1 MDNLDLVIL
10 ISIIILILILN
21 LNLNLNKINKVNE
34 SIPPIQKNNNTK
46 NKKVDLKQLLNRH
59 NNFYKKFI
67 TSNID
72 NVELNKLSISKGNI
86 TRDTVIGENGGSQNY
101 KNFMV
106 DSNISNNLINYDNI
120 NSTYRKLPYKIK

>member
-10 ISIIILILILN
+10 ISIIIIIIILN
-21 LNLNLNKINKVNE
+21 LNKVNRVNK

-67 TSNID
+67 TANID
-72 NVELNKLSISKGNI
+72 DVELNKLSISKGNI

-101 KNFMV
+101 KNFIV

>member
-21 LNLNLNKINKVNE
+21 KVNKVHIVNE
-34 SIPPIQKNNNTK
+34 SIPPIQKNNNIK

-67 TSNID
+67 TTKID
-72 NVELNKLSISKGNI
+72 DVELNKLSISKGNI
-86 TRDTVIGENGGSQNY
+86 TRDTVIGENGGSENY
-101 KNFMV
+101 NKFIV
-106 DSNISNNLINYDNI
+106 DSNISNNLINYDNT
-120 NSTYRKLPYKIK
+120 NSTYKKLPYKIK